1 MVGIFATETLFAIIV
16 IRSNKG
22 VSKLVTEKQI
32 DSIVDIIVKKA
43 KPDKIILFGSYAYGQ
58 PTNDSDVDILIINED
73 SDVSK
78 YKRGREIRKYLRG
91 IGIPLD
97 ILVYTQEELNEWKD
111 IKGSFLH
118 EIVEKGKTLYG

>member
-1 MVGIFATETLFAIIV
+1 M
-16 IRSNKG
+16 
-22 VSKLVTEKQI
+22 VTEKQI
-32 DSIVDIIVKKA
+32 NSIVDIIVKRA

-58 PTNDSDVDILIINED
+58 PTNDSDVDILIIKED

-111 IKGSFLH
+111 IKGSFF
-118 EIVEKGKTLYG
+118 T